1 MKCEYCNKE
10 FKSVDRLSSHMC
22 EKKRRWMHKD
32 DPETVAGFSAFDM
45 FYRFGMK
52 STPRKFEDFV
62 GSKFYSSF
70 VKFGSYCINAHV
82 IEPNAYTQWLLRNG
96 VKLNKW
102 NSDETYLKFVR
113 DYLKKERV
121 ERALERFVVHASKTP
136 YFDTFWET
144 ASGYLLADWI
154 ESGKISPWVIMC
166 SERAKVAISNM
177 NKEQLD
183 KVATNLDVDFWARK
197 IRQNPLDEQWVKDIL
212 DGVSDGR

>member
-10 FKSVDRLSSHMC
+10 FKSVERLSTHMC

-32 DPETVAGFSAFDM
+32 DPETIAGFVAFDM
-45 FYRFGMK
+45 FYRYGMK

-70 VKFGSYCINAHV
+70 VKFGSYCVNVGV
-82 IEPNAYTQWLLRNG
+82 IDVDTYIHWLIKNS

-102 NSDETYLKFVR
+102 ASDEMYMKFVQY
-113 DYLKKERV
+113 YLKKERV
-121 ERALERFVVHASKTP
+121 ERALERFVIHASKTT

-144 ASGYLLADWI
+144 ASGYLIANWV
-154 ESGKISPWVIMC
+154 ETGKISPWVIMC
-166 SERAKVAISNM
+166 SDRAKAAISKM

-183 KVATNLDVDFWARK
+183 KVAANLDVDYWVRK
-197 IRQNPLDEQWVKDIL
+197 IQKNPSDEKWVREII
-212 DGVSDGR
+212 DGDK